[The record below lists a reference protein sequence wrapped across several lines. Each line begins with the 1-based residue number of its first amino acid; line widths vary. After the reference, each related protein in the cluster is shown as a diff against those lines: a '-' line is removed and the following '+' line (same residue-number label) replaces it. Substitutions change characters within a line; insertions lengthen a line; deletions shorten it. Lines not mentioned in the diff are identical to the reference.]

1 MYNKSNKPKT
11 KAIKTQIAITVIV
24 YLIVSLRVGHVIFLI
39 SDIGPLKK
47 LGVFIH

>member
-1 MYNKSNKPKT
+1 MYNKSNKPKIT
-11 KAIKTQIAITVIV
+11 ATRTQIARTVMV

-47 LGVFIH
+47 FGVFIH